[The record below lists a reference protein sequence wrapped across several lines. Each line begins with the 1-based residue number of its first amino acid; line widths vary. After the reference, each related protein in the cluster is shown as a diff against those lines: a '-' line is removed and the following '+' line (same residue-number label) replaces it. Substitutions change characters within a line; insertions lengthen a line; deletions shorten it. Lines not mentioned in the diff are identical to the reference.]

1 MPQTQ
6 HRFYGDTQSFRFL
19 KHILITSLVKGAE
32 RMVPEVRDMYA
43 GIFKALAH
51 PKRIKIIELLER
63 HGKMCV
69 CEIVAQSQIEQ
80 PSVSKHLN
88 ILKNAGIIESE
99 KQGLNVKCWL
109 KTPEVSKLL
118 AEVREIL
125 KKGLES
131 RQAVFSKKQ

>member
-1 MPQTQ
+1 
-6 HRFYGDTQSFRFL
+6 
-19 KHILITSLVKGAE
+19 
-32 RMVPEVRDMYA
+32 MVPEVRDMYA

-51 PKRIKIIELLER
+51 PKRIKIVELLER

-125 KKGLES
+125 KKDLES

>member
-1 MPQTQ
+1 
-6 HRFYGDTQSFRFL
+6 
-19 KHILITSLVKGAE
+19 
-32 RMVPEVRDMYA
+32 MVPEVRDMYA

-51 PKRIKIIELLER
+51 PKRIKIVELLER

-109 KTPEVSKLL
+109 KAPEVSKLL
-118 AEVREIL
+118 EGAREIL
-125 KKGLES
+125 KKTWKAARPFFRKNDSLLWVHSQQSFLPAPSG
-131 RQAVFSKKQ
+131 